1 MSRRRVSDPPR
12 AGTLHPTSPTAT
24 NDRST
29 RASSIFPYSTAR
41 PPTNYSEQS
50 WLPPK
55 DAPPVPPRALSLPE
69 SPAYSPYGDGADETP
84 SYARPDWDQERSPA
98 TETSAYSRSSFAG
111 MTTAPPTTAFRL
123 NTLGDIQE
131 EEEDRQSDGTRMSGQ
146 NGDWGVGGLVASPGA
161 MTATP
166 ARSVFGDHHR
176 VKASDAGVVTRRES
190 DYRLGYVN
198 SPGELTP
205 ASRGSN
211 GRDSARK
218 STLPSVLDLEHLTQ
232 TRGEDPFADGA
243 THRRPYEQQTP
254 SHNADGFEHNATP
267 LMGQSPKLMS
277 PAAQQRLGRMSVAT
291 ARYTAN
297 RKKQISGLFDDGHTR
312 SDGRDL
318 ADLPLKGA
326 SGAARFYLTW
336 RIFIAPALCLTAALL
351 VTISLQNNPGT
362 VSRYVSVPSGVFTKS
377 PSGVGE
383 VGLGANGWCP
393 LDRYVR

>member
-1 MSRRRVSDPPR
+1 M
-12 AGTLHPTSPTAT
+12 
-24 NDRST
+24 
-29 RASSIFPYSTAR
+29 
-41 PPTNYSEQS
+41 
-50 WLPPK
+50 
-55 DAPPVPPRALSLPE
+55 PE
-69 SPAYSPYGDGADETP
+69 SPAYSPYDDGADETP
-84 SYARPDWDQERSPA
+84 LYARSDWDQERSPA

-111 MTTAPPTTAFRL
+111 MTTAPPTTALRL

-131 EEEDRQSDGTRMSGQ
+131 EEENRQSDETRKSGQ
-146 NGDWGVGGLVASPGA
+146 DGDWGVGGLVASPGA

-166 ARSVFGDHHR
+166 ARSVAGDDHHW
-176 VKASDAGVVTRRES
+176 VKASDAGDVTRRAS
-190 DYRLGYVN
+190 DYGLGYVA

-205 ASRGSN
+205 VSRGSS
-211 GRDSARK
+211 GRNSGRT
-218 STLPSVLDLEHLTQ
+218 STLPSVLELEHLTQ

-254 SHNADGFEHNATP
+254 SHNANGFEHNTTP

-291 ARYTAN
+291 ARYTAS
-297 RKKQISGLFDDGHTR
+297 RKKQASGLFDDDRAR
-312 SDGRDL
+312 SEGRDL

-326 SGAARFYLTW
+326 TGVARFYLTW
-336 RIFIAPALCLTAALL
+336 RIFIAPALCLAAALL
-351 VTISLQNNPGT
+351 VTISLQNNPGA

-393 LDRYVR
+393 LERYVG